1 MSTNAQTLRYYWQH
15 IKKYKVSFITSLVGI
30 PIAALFTNTFLP
42 YFLSEAIGT
51 FAAPDSSALWTAIW
65 LAGGVAFAGVLL
77 NYIGFQTLIHHE
89 SAVRRDLTNDVVGRL
104 LMKDQ
109 TFFSNQKIGALTG
122 KLIDFVNAHV
132 GLQDLFII
140 RTLSFLLG
148 VGSGIVIIFLHTP
161 VLGGII
167 LALVIGLLIQVRISM
182 KIRAPYRTARKKL
195 IGEVN
200 GAAADSITNALTVK
214 TFAGEMTEKRTLGV
228 LTEKYRS
235 VYQKDFRFMSA
246 EGSIRI
252 LVMAIV
258 QIIAIVI
265 IASLLTS
272 GQLEL
277 SIAIFTIAYLQR
289 VASQLFDLGDIING
303 YDRLFIQAAPMTEIL
318 MTEDRIT
325 DAPRAKKLRVAGG
338 AIAFRAVT
346 YAYED
351 APDVPVLDNFS
362 LTIPK
367 GQKVGLVGASGAGKT
382 TLTKLLLRFDDN
394 QSGEIT
400 IDDQAI
406 DKVTQVSLRENI
418 AYVPQEPALFHRTL
432 RENISYGSTHVT
444 EEQLRRAA
452 KQAHALDFIEA
463 LPHGFDTI
471 VGERGVKL
479 SGGQRQRIAV
489 ARALLKNAPILILD
503 EATSALDSESERY
516 IQDSLKE
523 LMKKR
528 TSIVIAHRLSTIA
541 QLDRIIVLKDGA
553 IIEDGTHAE
562 LNARNGVYATLW
574 KHQSGGF
581 IEE

>member
-1 MSTNAQTLRYYWQH
+1 
-15 IKKYKVSFITSLVGI
+15 
-30 PIAALFTNTFLP
+30 
-42 YFLSEAIGT
+42 
-51 FAAPDSSALWTAIW
+51 
-65 LAGGVAFAGVLL
+65 
-77 NYIGFQTLIHHE
+77 
-89 SAVRRDLTNDVVGRL
+89 
-104 LMKDQ
+104 
-109 TFFSNQKIGALTG
+109 
-122 KLIDFVNAHV
+122 
-132 GLQDLFII
+132 
-140 RTLSFLLG
+140 
-148 VGSGIVIIFLHTP
+148 
-161 VLGGII
+161 
-167 LALVIGLLIQVRISM
+167 
-182 KIRAPYRTARKKL
+182 
-195 IGEVN
+195 
-200 GAAADSITNALTVK
+200 
-214 TFAGEMTEKRTLGV
+214 MTEKRTLGV

-406 DKVTQVSLRENI
+406 DQVTQVSLRENI

-562 LNARNGVYATLW
+562 LIARNGVYATLW